1 MFQKMQPKAQIFW
14 GNGDIFFT
22 PKGGELYLTILPDAD
37 FHWLESGHFAVEDCG
52 NYIAAE
58 MKRFTQSKW
67 PGRAVTRSVGIG
79 GMCFDM
85 PPMQHLGRPVTSLPR
100 LVRQIMFA

>member
-37 FHWLESGHFAVEDCG
+37 FLRLK
-52 NYIAAE
+52 AA
-58 MKRFTQSKW
+58 
-67 PGRAVTRSVGIG
+67 I
-79 GMCFDM
+79 
-85 PPMQHLGRPVTSLPR
+85 L
-100 LVRQIMFA
+100 